1 MSSPSNNDNDDE
13 NNPFVAFRKAI
24 DAQASNFFSI
34 LTELPIQLSAIQDD
48 LRKDGEAA
56 TENIQS
62 ALKRLGDAYER
73 STNPE
78 RRQIEDPQRTVPES
92 KEKEKEVVYTR
103 ETQNWQEE
111 NFRNRWSLDDGELK
125 FSDLPKPPPRRAW
138 PDRSFFAF
146 SPYSPLALEQR
157 FWHNPWTNPNT
168 YLRREIIWRDAFED
182 LLRTT
187 QAAHSQTRALAEYQ
201 LQFMVLEHQKN
212 QRLMSAGNAASDS
225 SPPLPLYKQPTPAR
239 WLRRLCDADLI
250 HADNFHTLAHLVDT
264 TTASSAVC
272 GDPAK
277 FPPTRD
283 PYRDAGPQVARA
295 QGFADAWIR
304 EHPTMYPSGPLRMA
318 TTTTSTTTVRTSLND
333 GRHVTSTVTET
344 HFPDGSV
351 QTTSDVSQQVDGAT
365 APAKG
370 RNEEWEERLKEGE
383 AGQHHHEAAM
393 RRHRELQQEAKQRV
407 AALQAE
413 ARIRARREMKDRAW
427 AAAGGLRRREPME
440 KNPELGLWPEV
451 DRRVYRALKR
461 EFEEEMRR
469 EVGLGREWWN
479 DDEETAEVMPDVAML
494 NPGGQSGNKTASGQ
508 GALKWT
514 WSTKWGDEDG
524 NAEETA
530 RTTKMKKEKEKE
542 KKEEQEEMPD
552 IKDNSASGK
561 IGGMDWSWST
571 KWGGKEDREKEKAKV
586 KEQAQANAKVVSQ
599 DQDQGQGQEEVEE
612 ARKANEWS
620 WGFKWGEERE
630 REKAQGNEDAK
641 AKERDKA
648 KEKVNAKQELRE
660 NESMSGK
667 ENSGN
672 KSWSWYW
679 SW

>member
-1 MSSPSNNDNDDE
+1 MSDPSNNDNNDE

-24 DAQASNFFSI
+24 DNQAANFFSI
-34 LTELPIQLSAIQDD
+34 LTELPIQLSAIQED

-62 ALKRLGDAYER
+62 ALRRLGDAYER

-78 RRQIEDPQRTVPES
+78 RRQIEDPPRIVPS
-92 KEKEKEVVYTR
+92 LREKEKERETVYTR
-103 ETQNWQEE
+103 ETRKWQEE
-111 NFRNRWSLDDGELK
+111 NFQNRWSLDDGEFK
-125 FSDLPKPPPRRAW
+125 FSDLPKPPQRRAW

-157 FWHNPWTNPNT
+157 FWYNPWTNPNT
-168 YLRREIIWRDAFED
+168 HLRREIIWRDAFED
-182 LLRTT
+182 LLHTT
-187 QAAHSQTRALAEYQ
+187 QATHSQTPALAEYQ

-212 QRLMSAGNAASDS
+212 QRLMSAGISASDS
-225 SPPLPLYKQPTPAR
+225 SPPLPLYRHLTPAR

-250 HADNFHTLAHLVDT
+250 DADNFHTLTHLVDT
-264 TTASSAVC
+264 TTGSSIVC
-272 GDPAK
+272 GDTAK

-295 QGFADAWIR
+295 QGLTDAWIR

-318 TTTTSTTTVRTSLND
+318 TTTTSTITVRTSLND

-370 RNEEWEERLKEGE
+370 RNEEWEERLEEGE

-393 RRHRELQQEAKQRV
+393 RRHRVLQQEAKQRV

-413 ARIRARREMKDRAW
+413 AKIRARREMKDRAW
-427 AAAGGLRRREPME
+427 AAAGGLKRRDPME

-451 DRRVYRALKR
+451 DRRLYRALKR

-469 EVGLGREWWN
+469 EMGSRRERW
-479 DDEETAEVMPDVAML
+479 DDDQEIAEVMPNTEIL
-494 NPGGQSGNKTASGQ
+494 NPRDKSGDKSASGQ
-508 GALKWT
+508 VGALKWT
-514 WSTKWGDEDG
+514 WSTRWGEEDRD
-524 NAEETA
+524 A
-530 RTTKMKKEKEKE
+530 KEKVKVKAHETPVEKAQ
-542 KKEEQEEMPD
+542 QETPNPV
-552 IKDNSASGK
+552 DNSASGK
-561 IGGMDWSWST
+561 IGGMDWAWST
-571 KWGGKEDREKEKAKV
+571 KWGRDEKEDREKAKAKV
-586 KEQAQANAKVVSQ
+586 VFQE
-599 DQDQGQGQEEVEE
+599 QGQEEVEE
-612 ARKANEWS
+612 ARKVNEWS
-620 WGFKWGEERE
+620 WGFKWGGAGEKAKEDANEYAKAMEKE
-630 REKAQGNEDAK
+630 REKETA
-641 AKERDKA
+641 
-648 KEKVNAKQELRE
+648 ELRE
-660 NESMSGK
+660 KEAMNEK
-667 ENSGN
+667 EKGGS